1 MLFLSQVYIAWNSGA
16 HFFDKDDSKLILLP
30 AEMMMLFFVYHI
42 LNLNYLAYK
51 LVSLNQCL
59 S

>member
-1 MLFLSQVYIAWNSGA
+1 MNIVTSR
-16 HFFDKDDSKLILLP
+16 DDDVI
-30 AEMMMLFFVYHI
+30 FYVYHI